1 MHPPSSI
8 PPPDVLQLVDR
19 VARSVGR
26 SRHLAPED
34 VDDFAQTVHLK
45 VAADDYSVLRQ
56 FEGRSSLKTYLTVV
70 AARMLKDWQ
79 NHRYGKWRPS
89 AASERLG
96 PLAVTLDR
104 LINRDAVPAGDAV
117 RTVAMCTGLPERAVE
132 HVADMVP
139 RRHKRQMVGLDAA
152 DSRGTDF
159 VDPVASAEREREA
172 AATRSLLAR
181 ALADLPRDDAKLMVM
196 RFVSGHAVSDIA
208 RRHDADA
215 KGLYRRFER
224 IRRDLRQR
232 LQAGGLSGVRA
243 N

>member
-1 MHPPSSI
+1 MHPLPTV

-26 SRHLAPED
+26 ARHLSPED
-34 VDDFAQTVHLK
+34 VDDFAQTVHMK
-45 VAADDYSVLRQ
+45 VAAADYDVLRQ
-56 FEGRSSLKTYLTVV
+56 FEGRSSLRTYLTVV

-96 PLAVTLDR
+96 PVAVALDR
-104 LINRDAVPAGDAV
+104 LINRDAIPAGEAV
-117 RTVAMCTGLPERAVE
+117 QTVASCSGLSEQAVSQM
-132 HVADMVP
+132 ADLVP
-139 RRHKRQMVGLDAA
+139 RRHRRQMVGLDAA
-152 DSRGTDF
+152 DTRGAEF
-159 VDPVASAEREREA
+159 ADPVLAAERDRET

-181 ALADLPRDDAKLMVM
+181 VLTELPREDARLMVL

-208 RRHDADA
+208 RRHGADA

-232 LQAGGLSGVRA
+232 LRAGGLSGVRA
-243 N
+243 T